1 MKPTSIVRE
10 PMRPRSRRALAT
22 IVVVVIGLGLAAC
35 ESGSNQ
41 VDEERVERLLAEP
54 VMAKRPDG
62 ATVVQ
67 EPIGLV
73 SERENPQY
81 LDGGP
86 NGALL
91 QLQFPDDASL
101 EVIGRNLA
109 RSIEDDGWQTITI
122 QCIESSPT
130 DNVRIGGRKWLDDFE
145 ASLSIEINEPLK
157 PGDGTDVS
165 VSLRAPFHTSNG
177 DRPGDAELVNDCDWK

>member
-1 MKPTSIVRE
+1 MSR
-10 PMRPRSRRALAT
+10 RSRRALAT
-22 IVVVVIGLGLAAC
+22 IVVVGLGLAAC

-91 QLQFPDDASL
+91 QLQLPADASL
-101 EVIGRNLA
+101 EEIGRDYA
-109 RSIEDDGWQTITI
+109 GSVEGDGWQTITI
-122 QCIESSPT
+122 QCIESRQT
-130 DNVRIGGRKWLDDFE
+130 DSVRIGGRKWLDDFE

-157 PGDGTDVS
+157 PGDDTHVS
-165 VSLRAPFHTSNG
+165 VSLSAPFHTSNG
-177 DRPGDAELVNDCDWK
+177 ERPDDAESVNNCDWK